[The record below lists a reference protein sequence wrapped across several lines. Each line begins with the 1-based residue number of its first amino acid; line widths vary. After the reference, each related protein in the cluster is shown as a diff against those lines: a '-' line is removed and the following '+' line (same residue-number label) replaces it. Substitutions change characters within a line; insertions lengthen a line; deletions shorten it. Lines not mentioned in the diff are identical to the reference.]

1 MKARYG
7 TALCAVGATI
17 GATLSGMPAAHADEM
32 WIAVANSPNRE
43 QLEWVRGAN
52 RTAVVLVVL
61 EQCARLERADDCRV
75 LAVSTDCIAAAWDVA
90 EPLNHVY
97 AVPGPSPEIVRQAAM
112 AAAGPHANDVTVQC
126 TWSGN
131 SVAV

>member
-1 MKARYG
+1 MGRFS
-7 TALCAVGATI
+7 TALCAVGATV
-17 GATLSGMPAAHADEM
+17 GATLSGMPAAHAAET

-43 QLEWVRGAN
+43 QLEWVRGRD
-52 RTAVVLVVL
+52 RTAVVVVVL
-61 EQCARLERADDCRV
+61 EQCARLEQADDCRL
-75 LAVSTDCIAAAWDVA
+75 LAVSTDCIATAWDVA
-90 EPLNHVY
+90 EPLNHLY
-97 AVPGPSPEIVRQAAM
+97 AVPGPNPEAARQAAI